1 MDFQMIK
8 ATLPQDIPFL
18 MIDKVLHR
26 EARKEIVCLKN
37 ISGNDLVFLGHF
49 PKRSVFPGVLIIEAM
64 AQASILLFAEPGETE
79 DQLYYLTSTKV
90 RFLHPVVPGDQ
101 LKITISVIRDSSI
114 GAIVDAKAEVD
125 GKVVAKGELSFSVQK
140 S

>member
-1 MDFQMIK
+1 MDFQTIK

-18 MIDKVLHR
+18 MVDKVLHR
-26 EARKEIVCLKN
+26 EYRKEIVCIKN

-49 PKRSVFPGVLIIEAM
+49 PKRSIFPGVLIIEAM
-64 AQASILLFAEPGETE
+64 AQASILLFAEPGDTE
-79 DQLYYLTSTKV
+79 DKLYYLTSTKI

-101 LKITISVIRDSSI
+101 LKIKISVIRDSSL
-114 GAIVDAKAEVD
+114 GAIVEAKAEVEE
-125 GKVVAKGELSFSVQK
+125 KVVAKGELSFAVQ